1 MHNRKAFYHLPFTI
15 YDFFNLCHRSTE
27 LTTKSMWSFDKALTT
42 KSVVSFLF
50 VNTENLDFIE
60 CFQKAKV
67 LRFLSFEFVSYFDIR
82 ISNLVAA
89 KGRAV

>member
-1 MHNRKAFYHLPFTI
+1 MSLIIMYIPFTI

-27 LTTKSMWSFDKALTT
+27 LTTKSV

-67 LRFLSFEFVSYFDIR
+67 LPLICVFFLVEALPFCVFYAFRIFLSV
-82 ISNLVAA
+82 
-89 KGRAV
+89 